1 MSMEEKVQTKRC
13 AIYTRKSTDEGL
25 DKEFNSLEAQFDA
38 CAAYIQSQSGKG
50 WKLIDKHYD
59 DGGYSG
65 GNMTRPG
72 LQELLRDVNNGDV
85 DVVVVYKIDRISRSL
100 KDFTELDGIFTRNHV
115 SMVSVTQQID
125 TSTSM
130 GRMIINLLMSFA
142 QFEREMTSDRVKD
155 KMAASRKKGM
165 WTGGIVPY
173 GYRNVDR
180 KLLVDP
186 GNAPKVRFAFERYA
200 VNASF
205 LQTSVELNNRFGN
218 HHDDMRW
225 NVMHVRTLLK
235 SAWPAGRVRDTKTG
249 EIFDGQHEAIVPFEL
264 WLSVQ
269 RMIEGRKKRYEGAR
283 CESKAPL
290 RGLIKC
296 GYCGCAMIPTYSGK
310 HIPGRKTFHYYRCDA
325 THKHKTETCELK
337 NISGAAIEEPVFNL
351 IEKLI
356 TNEYFLSLVADSG
369 EIAELRELAG
379 RKAGIISSMTK
390 GELGRLA
397 QLFIREVKVRK
408 DGIDII
414 VRGDGFKK
422 LMGKETEECKSND

>member
-1 MSMEEKVQTKRC
+1 MSEHSIVEEKRC

-38 CAAYIQSQSGKG
+38 CAAYIRSQASKG

-65 GNMTRPG
+65 GNTNRPG
-72 LQELLRDVNNGDV
+72 LQELLRDVNAGRI

-100 KDFTELDGIFTRNHV
+100 KDFTELDGIFTKNHT

-142 QFEREMTSDRVKD
+142 QFEREMTADRVRD

-165 WTGGIVPY
+165 WTGGIIPY
-173 GYRNVDR
+173 GYTSVNS
-180 KLLVDP
+180 KLVIDP
-186 GNAPKVRFAFERYA
+186 VNAPKVLFAFKQYL
-200 VNASF
+200 VNKSYLETAR
-205 LQTSVELNNRFGN
+205 ELNARFGN

-225 NVMHVRTLLK
+225 NVMHVRTLLNQ
-235 SAWPAGRVRDTKTG
+235 AWPAGRVRDNKTG
-249 EIFDGQHEAIVPFEL
+249 EIFEGQHEAIVPFED
-264 WLSVQ
+264 WLAVQ
-269 RMIEGRKKRYEGAR
+269 RMIDTRRKVYEGVR
-283 CESKAPL
+283 CESQAPL
-290 RGLIKC
+290 KGLIKC
-296 GYCGCAMIPTYSGK
+296 GYCGCAMVPTYSGK
-310 HIPGRKTFHYYRCDA
+310 KKDGKLVFHYYRCMA

-351 IEKLI
+351 IERLI
-356 TNEYFLSLVADSG
+356 TNEYFLSLVADPG
-369 EIAELRELAG
+369 EVAELRELAS
-379 RKAGIISSMTK
+379 RKAGIIRSMTK
-390 GELGRLA
+390 SELSRLA
-397 QLFIREVKVRK
+397 QVFIREVKVRK

-422 LMGKETEECKSND
+422 LIGKEEE

>member
-1 MSMEEKVQTKRC
+1 MSNETIETKRC

-65 GNMTRPG
+65 GNTNRPG
-72 LQELLRDVNNGDV
+72 LQELLRDINSGRI

-100 KDFTELDGIFTRNHV
+100 KDFTELDGIFTKNHA

-130 GRMIINLLMSFA
+130 GRMIMNLLMSFA
-142 QFEREMTSDRVKD
+142 QFEREMTADRVRD
-155 KMAASRKKGM
+155 KVAASRKKGI
-165 WTGGIVPY
+165 WTGGIIPY
-173 GYRNVDR
+173 GYKSVDR
-180 KLLVDP
+180 KLVVDP
-186 GNAPKVRFAFERYA
+186 VNAPKVLFAFERYA

-205 LQTSVELNNRFGN
+205 LQTSTELNERFGN
-218 HHDDMRW
+218 HHGDMRW

-235 SAWPAGRVRDTKTG
+235 QAWPAGRVKDTKTG
-249 EIFDGQHEAIVPFEL
+249 EVFMGQHDAIVPFEL
-264 WLSVQ
+264 WMNVQ
-269 RMIEGRKKRYEGAR
+269 RMIESRKKHYEGAR
-283 CESKAPL
+283 CESTAPL
-290 RGLIKC
+290 KGLLKC
-296 GYCGCAMIPTYSGK
+296 GYCNCAMIPTYSGK
-310 HIPGRKTFHYYRCDA
+310 RIDGRKTFHYYRCDA
-325 THKHKTETCELK
+325 THKHNTESCQLK

-356 TNEYFLSLVADSG
+356 TNEYFLSLVADPA
-369 EIAELRELAG
+369 EVAELRELAG
-379 RKAGIISSMTK
+379 RKAGIIQSMTK
-390 GELGRLA
+390 GELRRLA
-397 QLFIREVKVRK
+397 QLFIREITVRK

-422 LMGKETEECKSND
+422 LMGKEEE